1 MVAPP
6 APILNPLPQKRP
18 RATIPRAEQTEEA
31 AVPDGPGVRVEQ
43 DGPVRVVTID
53 RPERRNAVDGPA
65 AAALADA
72 FRAFDRDP
80 GASVAVLT
88 GAGGAFCAGA
98 DLKAIA
104 AGQPPR
110 VAADGDGPMGPTRL
124 RLSKPVLAA
133 IEGPA
138 VAGGLELALW
148 CDLRVAAEG
157 ATLGVLNRRFGVPL
171 IDLGTV
177 RLPRIVGHG
186 RAMDLILTGRAV
198 GAAEALAIGLVDRVV
213 PDGEALTAALALA
226 RDLAALP
233 QAGLRNDRLS
243 AIEQWG
249 LSEAEALANELRR
262 GTATLASGEAAAGA
276 TGFAAGQGRHGGALP
291 PNSGAETRQ

>member
-1 MVAPP
+1 MTG
-6 APILNPLPQKRP
+6 I
-18 RATIPRAEQTEEA
+18 
-31 AVPDGPGVRVEQ
+31 RVQ
-43 DGPVRVVTID
+43 RDGPVTVVTID
-53 RPERRNAVDGPA
+53 RPERRNAVDAAA

-72 FRAFDRDP
+72 FREADRDP
-80 GASVAVLT
+80 ATSVAVLT

-104 AGQPPR
+104 EGRPPR

-124 RLSKPVLAA
+124 RLSKPALAA

-171 IDLGTV
+171 IDLGTI
-177 RLPRIVGHG
+177 RLPRLVGHG
-186 RAMDLILTGRAV
+186 RAMDLLLTGRPV
-198 GAAEALAIGLVDRVV
+198 GGTEALDMGLVSRIV
-213 PDGEALTAALALA
+213 PDGTALAAAVALA
-226 RDLAALP
+226 RELAALP

-243 AIEQWG
+243 AIEQWD
-249 LSEAEALANELRR
+249 LAEPEALANELRR
-262 GTATLASGEAAAGA
+262 GMATLASGDTAAGA
-276 TGFAAGQGRHGGALP
+276 ASFAAGQGGRRSRASP
-291 PNSGAETRQ
+291 EFGAETRQ

>member
-1 MVAPP
+1 M
-6 APILNPLPQKRP
+6 RM
-18 RATIPRAEQTEEA
+18 EEA
-31 AVPDGPGVRVEQ
+31 AVPDGPGVRVER
-43 DGPVRVVTID
+43 DGPVTVVTID

-65 AAALADA
+65 AAALAGA

-88 GAGGAFCAGA
+88 GDGGAFCAGA

-104 AGQPPR
+104 AGQPLR
-110 VAADGDGPMGPTRL
+110 VAADGDAPMGPTRL

-198 GAAEALAIGLVDRVV
+198 GAAEALAMGLVSRVV

-243 AIEQWG
+243 AVEQWD
-249 LSEAEALANELRR
+249 LPEAQAMANELRR

-276 TGFAAGQGRHGGALP
+276 AGFAAGQGRHGRP
-291 PNSGAETRQ
+291 PSRNPGAETRQ